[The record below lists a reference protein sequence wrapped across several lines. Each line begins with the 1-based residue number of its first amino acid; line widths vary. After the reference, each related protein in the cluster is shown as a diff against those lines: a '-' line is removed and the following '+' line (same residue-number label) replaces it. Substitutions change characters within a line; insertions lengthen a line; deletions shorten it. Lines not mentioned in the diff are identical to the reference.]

1 MMNHN
6 KIIALKDPKL
16 KKIRENLRE
25 IIFQAVMDREDQL
38 IELMEKEDRDTEE
51 GYERY
56 HELEEKKLE
65 LDRAMRYSTVTCPA
79 CNFGLLRD
87 VKFNTYDKCWYCLEC
102 YNTIRLAYRIRQE
115 DIERGMDV
123 DRDYDEEYAHSFLD

>member
-1 MMNHN
+1 MMNRN
-6 KIIALKDPKL
+6 KVIALKDPKL

-25 IIFQAVMDREDQL
+25 VIYQAVMDRKREL
-38 IELMEKEDRDTEE
+38 RALMENEDRDTEE
-51 GYERY
+51 GYKRYNELANERGR
-56 HELEEKKLE
+56 
-65 LDRAMRYSTVTCPA
+65 LDAQMRGSTVACPA

-87 VKFNTYDKCWYCLEC
+87 VKYNTYDKGWYCLEC

-123 DRDYDEEYAHSFLD
+123 DRDYDEDFARSFLD